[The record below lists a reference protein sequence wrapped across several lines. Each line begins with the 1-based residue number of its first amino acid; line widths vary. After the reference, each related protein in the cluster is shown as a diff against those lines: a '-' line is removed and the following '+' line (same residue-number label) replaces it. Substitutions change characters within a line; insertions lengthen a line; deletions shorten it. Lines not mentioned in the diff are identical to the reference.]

1 MVEEGE
7 AGTTPIPRT
16 VARRGHAIE
25 PVPLESKRIEVDG
38 ALHCVRSGEMRKDG
52 DVHRGWWRMG
62 VDETVADGS
71 EAVER
76 AGKSTPAGE
85 EHTSWKRSVEN
96 ARRLDSQSRW
106 TW

>member
-16 VARRGHAIE
+16 VARQAQANE

-38 ALHCVRSGEMRKDG
+38 ALYCVRSGEMRMDG
-52 DVHRGWWRMG
+52 DVHRGSWRMG
-62 VDETVADGS
+62 VDETVADGT

-76 AGKSTPAGE
+76 AGE
-85 EHTSWKRSVEN
+85 IHTCR
-96 ARRLDSQSRW
+96 
-106 TW
+106 